1 MIHMPFKA
9 PSLETMDQLL
19 PAFEFI
25 ALIAADETG
34 AVYLSN
40 QRSLGRDVAIKILA
54 PHLSEDSASQS
65 QFESTCRSMAQL
77 NHPNLVGIY
86 NSGSVEQ
93 MLYFVMEFV
102 PGKSLAHS
110 TKGQSVDL
118 KQALLIIEGIC
129 AGLVHA
135 HQHQIIHGELNLRNV
150 LLNKKAEPKVTNFGL
165 SQRQNKTTGISI
177 INSRF
182 IAPEVLH
189 KANPSSPQSDIFS
202 LGAILYELL
211 TGKPHRS
218 DAPPPSTLSACS
230 PEIDTIWRQAT
241 RTNLNER
248 TPEAIT
254 MLAALTAASAPPKTK
269 AKTGVSVIARK
280 STIAIQPP
288 SPKNRKVSTTP
299 IRRAPSPSQNIS
311 HPTSQGGF
319 NWKLVR
325 NLCIVA
331 GLAYVAK
338 YTWDLRRDT
347 MEGQMNASPQAPAI
361 AEKTK
366 PEKKPPSEPEKKP
379 QPPPDIR
386 PATPIKIPFNLKPA
400 PQGQTNLPPGL

>member
-1 MIHMPFKA
+1 
-9 PSLETMDQLL
+9 MDQLL

-25 ALIAADETG
+25 ALIAADETE

-54 PHLSEDSASQS
+54 PHLCDDPASQS

-86 NSGSVEQ
+86 NSGSIEQ

-135 HQHQIIHGELNLRNV
+135 HQHQIIHGDLNPRNV
-150 LLNKKAEPKVTNFGL
+150 LLNTKAEPKVTNFGL
-165 SQRQNKTTGISI
+165 SHRHNKTIGISV

-182 IAPEVLH
+182 IAPEVLRN
-189 KANPSSPQSDIFS
+189 ANPPSPQSDIFS

-218 DAPPPSTLSACS
+218 DAPPPSTLSACG
-230 PEIDTIWRQAT
+230 PEIDTIWRQT
-241 RTNLNER
+241 TQINPDER
-248 TPEAIT
+248 TPDAIT

-269 AKTGVSVIARK
+269 AKTGVSAIARK
-280 STIAIQPP
+280 STSAIQPP
-288 SPKNRKVSTTP
+288 SPKNRKVATTP
-299 IRRAPSPSQNIS
+299 IRRVPSPLQNIS

-319 NWKLVR
+319 NWKFVR

-338 YTWDLRRDT
+338 YTWDLRQET
-347 MEGQMNASPQAPAI
+347 MEGPMNATPQTPAI
-361 AEKTK
+361 AEKPK
-366 PEKKPPSEPEKKP
+366 PENNPPSEPESSP
-379 QPPPDIR
+379 PAPPDIR
-386 PATPIKIPFNLKPA
+386 PAAPIKIPFNLKPP
-400 PQGQTNLPPGL
+400 PQGQTNLPPGP